1 MNIFKSIWSQLVATL
16 LEKVQKIVGYN
27 AQLKQENAD
36 LRAQLSEALAN
47 DAADEQAIADAK
59 FLAEQAQVEAQT
71 AKDSVAP
78 LQAAIDADADEDE
91 QIETI
96 LGTVIYPEGSYSL
109 LVLNPTASS
118 IFELNIRQD
127 LPTASAEMGY
137 SPITI
142 PFGNTQPGDY
152 IRFGY
157 TEDNVFRILDVGP
170 FTNFISGSISKN
182 PLFFIINYCK

>member
-1 MNIFKSIWSQLVATL
+1 MATL

-96 LGTVIYPEGSYSL
+96 LGTVIYPEE
-109 LVLNPTASS
+109 PT
-118 IFELNIRQD
+118 E
-127 LPTASAEMGY
+127 P
-137 SPITI
+137 
-142 PFGNTQPGDY
+142 
-152 IRFGY
+152 
-157 TEDNVFRILDVGP
+157 VV
-170 FTNFISGSISKN
+170 
-182 PLFFIINYCK
+182 